1 MRQHLLRNQK
11 MLSKGPKGVL
21 NFLKPVFK
29 APGKYLA
36 PEPPA
41 ISEFSTGEIMG
52 HSADRLASA
61 WGVSRA
67 DQGNIIIWWKYIN
80 TFRRRFCYPI
90 AHERPEGHWSRS
102 LVRRFRVPHSWR
114 RNHFQGQRDPGPHTR
129 EACWSSRC
137 ICQASWNCYRW

>member
-67 DQGNIIIWWKYIN
+67 DQGNILIKK
-80 TFRRRFCYPI
+80 
-90 AHERPEGHWSRS
+90 S
-102 LVRRFRVPHSWR
+102 
-114 RNHFQGQRDPGPHTR
+114 D
-129 EACWSSRC
+129 
-137 ICQASWNCYRW
+137 